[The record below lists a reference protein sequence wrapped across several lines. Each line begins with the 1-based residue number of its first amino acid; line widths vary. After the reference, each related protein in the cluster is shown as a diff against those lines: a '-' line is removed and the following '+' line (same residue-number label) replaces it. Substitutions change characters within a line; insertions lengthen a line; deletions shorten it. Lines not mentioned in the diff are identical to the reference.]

1 MYWRNSY
8 AIMKG
13 LEIWESE
20 RAKWVG
26 QKLNEGKKSTSQVR
40 AIDIDVDEIIDHIL
54 TNRWRTPAV
63 AGEENSSSGFPR
75 SVPLTQMVDILVDL
89 WEAEGLDS

>member
-1 MYWRNSY
+1 ME
-8 AIMKG
+8 G
-13 LEIWESE
+13 LAIWESE

-26 QKLNEGKKSTSQVR
+26 QKLNEGKKSTSQAR

-63 AGEENSSSGFPR
+63 TGEENSSSGFQR

>member
-1 MYWRNSY
+1 ME
-8 AIMKG
+8 G

-26 QKLNEGKKSTSQVR
+26 KKLHEGKKSTSQVR
-40 AIDIDVDEIIDHIL
+40 AIDVDVDEIIDHIL
-54 TNRWRTPAV
+54 TNRWRTPA
-63 AGEENSSSGFPR
+63 ARGEENSASGFPR